1 MSSFNKVVL
10 MGNLGK
16 DPEVKTFEKN
26 KKASFSLATSE
37 TFKKDGE
44 KQTKTEWHNIVCW
57 SGVAELAEKY
67 LKKGS
72 SILVEGKITY
82 RNYEKDEKKV
92 YVTEIVATDIRFIDT
107 HKEETKE
114 AVNSESV
121 DDTNDLPF

>member
-92 YVTEIVATDIRFIDT
+92 YVTEIVATDIRFINT